1 MKMPARLAWTRQWK
15 MVEVSSLVALIVAE
29 VIVGLLVLS
38 GLLLFFTLMRKGRI
52 RKAAAHLAERV
63 QSDKANREQRLKVL
77 LQDNYKLADSDLE
90 QTLHNMMQTEMQLY
104 QNVINGFIK
113 DDQVHLQQLD
123 VDVENLVLSYQGLG
137 APESAGKSEQG
148 SETEDSEDIAKL
160 KEENERLSEELRV
173 TMDTMGRM
181 LNEYS
186 TMFSGGAAPAP
197 GAAAQGGDAASDDQ
211 PSDEESVEP
220 VLESGEDESPQPPTE
235 TTESRTDE
243 LETEAVAS
251 APAIDTEIPD
261 FSAEEMEQSSYIE
274 ESGAEDEE
282 ASDLVVSVQN
292 ASLDDDAAETDEDV
306 SEIIDEV
313 MELADEMIEET
324 DIQAE
329 PEQEP
334 EQPVPAN
341 SASESMVDDLEK
353 IDIEIP
359 EEDGTLVD
367 TDEFEAGSLEEEW
380 AKLLE
385 EDAENSK
392 KQE

>member
-1 MKMPARLAWTRQWK
+1 

-29 VIVGLLVLS
+29 VFVGLLVLS

-104 QNVINGFIK
+104 QNVINGFVK

-137 APESAGKSEQG
+137 VPDSVGKSDQG
-148 SETEDSEDIAKL
+148 SVTEDSEDIAKL

-186 TMFSGGAAPAP
+186 TMFSGGAASAP
-197 GAAAQGGDAASDDQ
+197 GAATQATDAASDDQ
-211 PSDEESVEP
+211 QSPEESAESA
-220 VLESGEDESPQPPTE
+220 LESGEEESSPQP
-235 TTESRTDE
+235 TESTDSMMDD
-243 LETEAVAS
+243 LQTEIMAS

-261 FSAEEMEQSSYIE
+261 FSAEEIEQSSYLE
-274 ESGAEDEE
+274 ESDAQDGEV
-282 ASDLVVSVQN
+282 SDQTDSAQN
-292 ASLDDDAAETDEDV
+292 ASLDEDAAETDEDV

-313 MELADEMIEET
+313 MELADEMIEES
-324 DIQAE
+324 DIQVETEKE
-329 PEQEP
+329 PEPEP
-334 EQPVPAN
+334 EPDPETDPETDLDTGKR
-341 SASESMVDDLEK
+341 ASESMVDDLEK

-359 EEDGTLVD
+359 DEDGTLVD
-367 TDEFEAGSLEEEW
+367 SSEFEAGSLEEEW